1 MSCHTIPCL
10 SLLDH
15 RYHIMIHV
23 YNEYIIN
30 RHTPD
35 IHSQGTE

>member
-1 MSCHTIPCL
+1 MSCHTLPF
-10 SLLDH
+10 LLDD

-35 IHSQGTE
+35 IHSEGTE